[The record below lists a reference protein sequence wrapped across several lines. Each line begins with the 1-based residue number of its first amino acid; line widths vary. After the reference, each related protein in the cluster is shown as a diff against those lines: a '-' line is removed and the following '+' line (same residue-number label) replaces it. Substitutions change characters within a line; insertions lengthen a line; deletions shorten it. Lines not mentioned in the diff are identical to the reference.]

1 MNVISAI
8 FTKQMNDLPKNISV
22 LSLFVL
28 WPVMALIMGGVVGEP
43 EVQAGM
49 FIAML
54 IGSGPMI
61 AIANN
66 VAEDCEYKSLRFLV
80 MAGVKPWQYLLGLAG
95 SVFLASVLSFA
106 VLALIGGIGGTLLIR
121 VSIVAALGLVASAI
135 LGGAIGI
142 FAKNVQQATAIYT
155 PFMMVLAFTP
165 MLAAFNETIAR
176 VAEFLFSFQVLVVIF
191 DPYADF
197 LRALLVIAGNTI
209 VLLAFFIFA
218 YRKKGLK
225 G

>member
-1 MNVISAI
+1 MNAIRAI
-8 FTKQMNDLPKNISV
+8 FTKQMNDLPKNFSV
-22 LSLFVL
+22 LSMFIL
-28 WPVMALIMGGVVGEP
+28 WPVMALIMGGVMGEP
-43 EVQAGM
+43 EIQAGI

-66 VAEDCEYKSLRFLV
+66 VAEDREYKSLRFLV

-95 SVFLASVLSFA
+95 SVFLASA
-106 VLALIGGIGGTLLIR
+106 VSLAALAWIGGIGGDLLLR
-121 VSIVAALGLVASAI
+121 VCIVAALGLFTSTI
-135 LGGAIGI
+135 LGGAVGI

-155 PFMMVLAFTP
+155 PLMMILAFMP

-176 VAEFLFSFQVLVVIF
+176 IAEFLFPYQVLMVIF
-191 DPYADF
+191 NPDADF
-197 LRALLVIAGNTI
+197 IRALLMIGANAV

-218 YRKKGLK
+218 YRKKGLR